1 LSGNQADYL
10 IRCAQDRAVL
20 DEYRLS
26 ETLVRAPV
34 LGEIEFTLP
43 STHDRQQK
51 HITQQ
56 LKAVRVTLRP
66 PHRAHETLE
75 PLEVSVILAQEINPP
90 KGKKPITWVLC
101 CQYAR
106 TSTRDA

>member
-1 LSGNQADYL
+1 MPQTGLTYIVDREGDIYELLREAKTQDCRADYL

-20 DEYRLS
+20 DEYCLS

-34 LGEIEFTLP
+34 LGEIGFTLP

-56 LKAVRVTLRP
+56 LKAVRVTLAP
-66 PHRAHETLE
+66 
-75 PLEVSVILAQEINPP
+75 N
-90 KGKKPITWVLC
+90 
-101 CQYAR
+101 
-106 TSTRDA
+106 